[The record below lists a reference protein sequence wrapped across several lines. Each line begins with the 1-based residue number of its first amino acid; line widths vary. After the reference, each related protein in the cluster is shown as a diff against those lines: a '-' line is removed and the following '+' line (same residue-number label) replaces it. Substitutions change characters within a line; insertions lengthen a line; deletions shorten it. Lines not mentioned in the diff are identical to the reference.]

1 MAGVTRVKICGL
13 TRNTDV
19 AAAVA
24 AGAWAV
30 GFVCWP
36 ASPRAVTREQLRT
49 LTAGVAGSVRRV
61 AVVVDPTVEDVERL
75 RDEAGLSGV
84 QLHGDEDPLRFLS
97 LGLDVIKA
105 VSLDSDAAVER
116 AAALP
121 EEVIV
126 LVDTHDPARRGGTGE
141 RANWERAADLAARRP
156 IILAGGLRADNIRQ
170 AVAQVGPW
178 AVDVSSGVESSP
190 GIKDPALISVL
201 MKNAQ

>member
-1 MAGVTRVKICGL
+1 MAGEIRVKICGL
-13 TRNTDV
+13 TREADV

-24 AGAWAV
+24 AGVWAV

-49 LTAGVAGSVRRV
+49 LTAGVPSSVRRV
-61 AVVVDPTVEDVERL
+61 AVVVDPLVEDVVLL
-75 RDEAGLSGV
+75 RDEASLSTV

-105 VSLDSDAAVER
+105 VSLDSDAAVEH

-121 EEVIV
+121 EDVIV
-126 LVDTHDPARRGGTGE
+126 LVDAYDPARRGGTGE
-141 RANWERAADLAARRP
+141 RANWERAAELAARRP
-156 IILAGGLRADNIRQ
+156 IILAGGVRPDNIRQ
-170 AVAQVGPW
+170 AIAQVSPW

-190 GIKDPALISVL
+190 GLNDVALIRALVAS
-201 MKNAQ
+201 AA

>member
-13 TRNTDV
+13 TRKDDV

-30 GFVCWP
+30 GFVCWSG
-36 ASPRAVTREQLRT
+36 SPRAVTRTQLRE
-49 LTAGVAGSVRRV
+49 LTADIPPNVRRV
-61 AVVVDPTVEDVERL
+61 AVVVNASVDEVARL
-75 RDEAGLSGV
+75 RDEAGFTAV
-84 QLHGDEDPLRFLS
+84 QLHGDDDPLVFLS

-105 VSLDSDAAVER
+105 VSLDSDAALEF

-126 LVDTHDPARRGGTGE
+126 LVDAHDPLRRGGTGE
-141 RANWERAADLAARRP
+141 RADWERAGDLAARRP
-156 IILAGGLRADNIRQ
+156 IILAGGLRPDNIRQ
-170 AVAQVGPW
+170 AIAQVAPW

-190 GIKDPALISVL
+190 GIKDAALIRALVAS
-201 MKNAQ
+201 AD